1 MESIWQ
7 SGLKRPCF
15 ESLKGDTKTD
25 VLIIGGGIT
34 GLLCGYMLKESGAD
48 YLIVEADKILNGI
61 TKNTTAKITI
71 AHGLIYSKIEKS
83 YGIKAAELYYRSQ
96 NEALKKYF
104 ELSKK
109 HSCDF
114 TKRDNVVYSRDNK
127 EAIQKEIE
135 VLSKIG
141 AKAEFLNE
149 LPLAF
154 SVAGAVKT
162 ENQAEFNPL
171 KFGFSI
177 AKGLNICENTKVLQ
191 IGENAV
197 VTNKGKIHAKRIV
210 VATHF
215 PFLNKHGGYFLKL
228 YQHRS
233 YVLAIKDAPT
243 IDAMYVDENIKGL
256 SFRDYN
262 GLLLLGGGSHRTGKK
277 GGNWTELERFT
288 KQNYKNAKI
297 VSRWATQDCMSLD
310 SIAYIGR
317 YSKNTPNLYVAT
329 GFNKWGM
336 TSSMTAAMLLRD
348 LLTGRQ
354 NEYEE
359 LYSPDRKMLHPQ
371 LFANCFESVSGLLRP
386 TAPRCP
392 HMGCAL
398 IYNKHEHSWDCS
410 CHGSRFKENGELID
424 NPATDDKKGL
434 SH

>member
-1 MESIWQ
+1 MESVWH
-7 SGLKRPCF
+7 SSSKRPCF

-34 GLLCGYMLKESGAD
+34 GLLCGYMLAKSGVD
-48 YLIVEADKILNGI
+48 YLIIEADKILNGI
-61 TKNTTAKITI
+61 TKNTTAKVTV
-71 AHGLIYSKIEKS
+71 AHGLVYSKIEKT

-96 NEALKKYF
+96 NEALKEYQN
-104 ELSKK
+104 LSKEYEF
-109 HSCDF
+109 DF
-114 TKRDNVVYSRDNK
+114 NTRDNIVYSLDNK
-127 EAIQKEIE
+127 NAIEKEVE
-135 VLSKIG
+135 VLLKIS
-141 AKAEFLNE
+141 AKAEILNE
-149 LPLAF
+149 IPLPL

-162 ENQAEFNPL
+162 ENQAEINPL

-177 AKGLNICENTKVLQ
+177 AKGLNICENTKVLE

-197 VTNKGKIHAKRIV
+197 VTNKGRIHAKRVV

-233 YVLAIKDAPT
+233 YVLAIKGAPPV
-243 IDAMYVDENIKGL
+243 DAMYVDENIKGL

-262 GLLLLGGGSHRTGKK
+262 GLLILGGGSHRTGKK
-277 GGNWTELERFT
+277 GGNWAELEEFS
-288 KQNYKNAKI
+288 KKNYKDAKI
-297 VSRWATQDCMSLD
+297 ISRWATQDCMSLD
-310 SIAYIGR
+310 SIPYIGR

-348 LLTGRQ
+348 LLTGKQ
-354 NEYEE
+354 NEYEA
-359 LYSPDRKMLHPQ
+359 LYSPDRKMFHPQ
-371 LFANCFESVSGLLRP
+371 LALNCFESVSGLLRP
-386 TAPRCP
+386 TTPRCP
-392 HMGCAL
+392 HLGCAL
-398 IYNKHEHSWDCS
+398 IYNKHERSWDCS

-434 SH
+434 SR